1 MTGDRHVSIC
11 RTMRAAVLGGGLL
24 ASMSLPAAQAPAPTA
39 TAGTLVEA
47 PVGTVAQLMRGIHF
61 PNSNLIFTVQTHDPA
76 APPKPAPSGAQ
87 SDGFSV
93 AAWGAGIYTGWQVVD
108 NAAVALIDV
117 SPLLLVPGLKCEN
130 GRDAPVG
137 DPEWIEATQEMI
149 AVAKKIY
156 GASRDR
162 NRERVSEL
170 TGDLS
175 DSCAACHRLY
185 RDVRPRE
192 ARAADPPVADIFV
205 RCQPRRPR

>member
-1 MTGDRHVSIC
+1 
-11 RTMRAAVLGGGLL
+11 MRATALAGGLL
-24 ASMSLPAAQAPAPTA
+24 ASTSLPVAQAPAPAAPASTRPS
-39 TAGTLVEA
+39 A

-76 APPKPAPSGAQ
+76 APPKPAASGTQ

-108 NAAVALIDV
+108 QAAVALIDV

-137 DPEWIEATQEMI
+137 DAEWIQATQQMI
-149 AVAKKIY
+149 AIAKQIY
-156 GASRDR
+156 AASRGRD
-162 NRERVSEL
+162 RERVSEL

-192 ARAADPPVADIFV
+192 ARAADPPVADIAA